1 MNRINIQILL
11 GALMVLIT
19 TSLVLVYGFNEQKR
33 MAEAALSQRGRA
45 IEQGAALFEQ
55 QCSRCHGTQGLGIP
69 GLCPPLN
76 DRNFFDNR
84 LKEVGWSG
92 TLEDYIVATAS
103 SGRLV
108 STRPQIFPG
117 QGMPAMPAFSQN
129 YGGPLRED
137 QIRTIAAFVLNWQ
150 ETAALV
156 ELPSAPT
163 GPTVGTDIT
172 KQLPEGDPQAGE
184 ATAQTLGCTACHILA
199 PTGPA
204 WPAKDGQPGIGA
216 RAAER
221 FTQPDYQGKAQDAHQ
236 YLFESIVDPNTYIVP
251 GFAPG
256 IMPQNYGSTL
266 TDQDVANLIAYLMTL
281 K

>member
-11 GALMVLIT
+11 GALMVLV
-19 TSLVLVYGFNEQKR
+19 TSTIVLMYGFNEQAR
-33 MAEAALSQRGRA
+33 MAEAAKAAQGRA

-55 QCSRCHGTQGLGIP
+55 QCSRCHGTQGMGIP

-76 DRNFFDNR
+76 DRHFFDDR

-92 TLEDYIVATAS
+92 TQEDYIVATAS

-108 STRPQIFPG
+108 STRPQLFPG
-117 QGMPAMPAFSQN
+117 QGMPAMPAFSQS

-137 QIRTIAAFVLNWQ
+137 QIRTIAAFIMNWKD
-150 ETAALV
+150 TATLV
-156 ELPSAPT
+156 QLPEAPK

-172 KQLPEGDPQAGE
+172 KQLPEGDAKTGE
-184 ATAQTLGCTACHILA
+184 ALANTLGCTACHIAA

-204 WPAKDGQPGIGA
+204 WMAKDGQPGIGT
-216 RAAER
+216 RAEAR
-221 FTQPDYQGKAQDAHQ
+221 FTQPDYQGKAKDAHQ
-236 YLFESIVDPNTYIVP
+236 YLFESIVSPNTYVVP
-251 GFAPG
+251 NFPPG
-256 IMPQNYGSTL
+256 VMPQNYGNTL
-266 TDQDVANLIAYLMTL
+266 TDQDLANIIAYLLTL